1 MGLKKISLFSL
12 LVVVLIGLPGTGM
25 GEAGD
30 KDSVFPSYGAG
41 PVEVRLYT
49 DYFCPPCREMESEA
63 EAILKTHVRK
73 GAIRLILVD
82 IPIGKRTPLY
92 ARNFLYAIKENN
104 ELDHALRVRNILQ
117 NAAAGKKVKTQ
128 EQIETLFR
136 EKGIAFRVWDPKPVF
151 NRYNDLIRAD
161 KIKGTPACVVIKDG
175 QKKIYESD
183 REILDA
189 LKSLP

>member
-1 MGLKKISLFSL
+1 
-12 LVVVLIGLPGTGM
+12 
-25 GEAGD
+25 
-30 KDSVFPSYGAG
+30 
-41 PVEVRLYT
+41 
-49 DYFCPPCREMESEA
+49 MESDA
-63 EAILKTHVRK
+63 EAILKTHIRK